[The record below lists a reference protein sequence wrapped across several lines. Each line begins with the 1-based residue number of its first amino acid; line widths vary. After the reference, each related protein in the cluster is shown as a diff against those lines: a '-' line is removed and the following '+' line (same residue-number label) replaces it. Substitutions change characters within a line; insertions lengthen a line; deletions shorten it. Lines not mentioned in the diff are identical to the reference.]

1 MGHRFV
7 GHLMSRWQAAQRTTK
22 QSGSPRKP
30 IRQGRPRMP
39 ATLWSVGNRWRAGG
53 QSVDRLWTGCGQS
66 VDSRWTVGGKLV
78 DSLRTAVSTVHSV
91 GPWEL
96 RANWT
101 YRVAYQMVAHLVS
114 SRERQQATLSDWSS
128 DIASLS
134 CRTSKI

>member
-53 QSVDRLWTGCGQS
+53 QSVDRLWTVGGQPVDSGWKVGGQS
-66 VDSRWTVGGKLV
+66 ADSSVNSPLCRTLGAKSELDLPSGLPNGRPLGKFPG
-78 DSLRTAVSTVHSV
+78 APAGHSV
-91 GPWEL
+91 G
-96 RANWT
+96 
-101 YRVAYQMVAHLVS
+101 LVF
-114 SRERQQATLSDWSS
+114 
-128 DIASLS
+128 
-134 CRTSKI
+134 